1 MMMMR
6 QEKGL
11 KLFPGIYKEIVWYF
25 TLSKSEMKS
34 WSSLI
39 YIVLCDKWLFE
50 LTQEDNSC
58 LRKNFFNGISF
69 DFYLEFFVNFYT
81 LNFFGN

>member
-1 MMMMR
+1 MWVDATMMMIMMKR

-11 KLFPGIYKEIVWYF
+11 KLFPRIFEEIVWYF

-34 WSSLI
+34 LI
-39 YIVLCDKWLFE
+39 YIVGVVCDKWLLE

-58 LRKNFFNGISF
+58 LRKNSFYGIY
-69 DFYLEFFVNFYT
+69 FYNLKKK
-81 LNFFGN
+81 LWGI